1 MLIFSSLFIPG
12 LLNFGVKQAADCS
25 IYILCGLRLL
35 QGFFQGWIFP
45 AETIIWGRHCD
56 KNEQTFFSGLAMSSM
71 YFGIVISTLMTPI
84 IIMATSWVFFFD
96 LVGLLAVV
104 WSLAWYFMF
113 YWKAIDR
120 KYGKSD
126 LSEQLSAL
134 PVLKSIQFWISSM
147 GQIIM
152 SALVI
157 LLTGSIPKFLFQVY
171 NSPRNRF
178 LGHVYRRSLTDKN
191 REKWLITCSIIFCI
205 HNCCFNVVNILS
217 TD

>member
-1 MLIFSSLFIPG
+1 MFLSLFIPG
-12 LLNFGVKQAADCS
+12 LLNFGVKTAADCS
-25 IYILCGLRLL
+25 IYALCVLRLL
-35 QGFFQGWIFP
+35 QGLFQGWIFP
-45 AETIIWGRHCD
+45 AETIIWGKYCN

-96 LVGLLAVV
+96 LIGLIAII
-104 WSLAWYFMF
+104 WSLVWYFMF
-113 YWKAIDR
+113 YWKDIDR
-120 KYGKSD
+120 HYGTPD
-126 LSEQLSAL
+126 VSEKLSAL
-134 PVLKSIQFWISSM
+134 PVLKSMQFWISSM

-178 LGHVYRRSLTDKN
+178 VGQTIR
-191 REKWLITCSIIFCI
+191 
-205 HNCCFNVVNILS
+205 
-217 TD
+217 

>member
-1 MLIFSSLFIPG
+1 MLIFLSLFIPG

-25 IYILCGLRLL
+25 IYVLCGLRLL
-35 QGFFQGWIFP
+35 QGLFQGWIFP

-56 KNEQTFFSGLAMSSM
+56 RNEQTFFSGLAMSSM

-96 LVGLLAVV
+96 LVGLLAVI
-104 WSLAWYFMF
+104 WSLVWYFMF
-113 YWKAIDR
+113 YWKAMDR
-120 KYGKSD
+120 QYGKPDMSD
-126 LSEQLSAL
+126 QLSAL

-171 NSPRNRF
+171 NSPRKRF
-178 LGHVYRRSLTDKN
+178 LGHVFHRR
-191 REKWLITCSIIFCI
+191 WL
-205 HNCCFNVVNILS
+205 L
-217 TD
+217 